1 MNGQDFQKKL
11 KELGITQAKVA
22 EILGVTPQTVSGMMR
37 TASVKIGMLEKI
49 AQGIGKDM
57 FTFMAERLQAAG
69 FPSFEAATLQAEQQA
84 SNKSHNKGGISA
96 PSYNDY
102 DGSQRKPPP
111 QR

>member
-49 AQGIGKDM
+49 AQGIGKD
-57 FTFMAERLQAAG
+57 
-69 FPSFEAATLQAEQQA
+69 
-84 SNKSHNKGGISA
+84 ISVFL
-96 PSYNDY
+96 
-102 DGSQRKPPP
+102 
-111 QR
+111 

>member
-49 AQGIGKDM
+49 AQGIDKDISV
-57 FTFMAERLQAAG
+57 FLEENDIQEKNRQLLKEKDEKIAELEATNKRLI
-69 FPSFEAATLQAEQQA
+69 
-84 SNKSHNKGGISA
+84 GIIEKMQ
-96 PSYNDY
+96 
-102 DGSQRKPPP
+102 G
-111 QR
+111 

>member
-49 AQGIGKDM
+49 AQGIGKDISV
-57 FTFMAERLQAAG
+57 FLEENDIQEKNRTLLKEKDEKIAELEATIQRLIRII
-69 FPSFEAATLQAEQQA
+69 EKMQQ
-84 SNKSHNKGGISA
+84 
-96 PSYNDY
+96 
-102 DGSQRKPPP
+102 
-111 QR
+111 

>member
-49 AQGIGKDM
+49 AQGIGKDISV
-57 FTFMAERLQAAG
+57 FLEENDIQEKNRTLLKEKDEKIAELEATIKRLIG
-69 FPSFEAATLQAEQQA
+69 IIEKMQQ
-84 SNKSHNKGGISA
+84 
-96 PSYNDY
+96 
-102 DGSQRKPPP
+102 
-111 QR
+111 